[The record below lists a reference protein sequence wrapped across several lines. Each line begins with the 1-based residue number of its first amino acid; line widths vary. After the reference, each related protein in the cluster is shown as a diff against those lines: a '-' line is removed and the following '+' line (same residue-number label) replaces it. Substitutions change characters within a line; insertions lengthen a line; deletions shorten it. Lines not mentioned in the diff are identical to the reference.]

1 MTKANDQ
8 ISETPSV
15 TSAERGRTSRAKLLA
30 AAVELI
36 PEVGWNAV
44 TTRLVA
50 ARAEVRPGLVHYHFD
65 SLEALLR
72 AAVDS
77 AMADVLEGPLS
88 AMTGMDD
95 PVEAMRAALAAMDA
109 YQGDDPASVLFAE
122 AYLAAT
128 RDPELNATMSRIL
141 GDTRAS
147 IEAWLTRHGTPQPEA
162 VAELLC
168 AFLDG
173 IVLHR
178 ALVPVPGPDAYVEPL
193 RRLLAASGSEE
204 GTR

>member
-8 ISETPSV
+8 NRWTPPV
-15 TSAERGRTSRAKLLA
+15 TSSARGRTSRAKLIA

-50 ARAEVRPGLVHYHFD
+50 ARAEVRPGLVHYHFH

-77 AMADVLEGPLS
+77 ALTGVLDGPLS
-88 AMTGMDD
+88 AMTAAANPAEG
-95 PVEAMRAALAAMDA
+95 VTAALGAMDA
-109 YQGDDPASVLFAE
+109 HSGEDPASVLFAE
-122 AYLAAT
+122 AYLAAS
-128 RDPELNATMSRIL
+128 RDPELHTTMSRIL
-141 GDTRAS
+141 LDVRSAMTV
-147 IEAWLTRHGTPQPEA
+147 WLTDHGTPQPEA

-178 ALVPVPGPDAYVEPL
+178 ALIPVPGPRAYAEPL
-193 RRLLAASGSEE
+193 RRLLSAPGGEE
-204 GTR
+204 DAR

>member
-8 ISETPSV
+8 PAEPPSV
-15 TSAERGRTSRAKLLA
+15 TSAERGRSSRAKLLA

-50 ARAEVRPGLVHYHFD
+50 ARAQVRPGLVHYHFD

-72 AAVDS
+72 AAVES
-77 AMADVLEGPLS
+77 TLTEVLDGPLD
-88 AMTGMDD
+88 AMKAAED
-95 PVEAMRAALAAMDA
+95 PVEGVMATLRSVNA
-109 YQGDDPASVLFAE
+109 YSGDDPASILFAE

-128 RDPELNATMSRIL
+128 RDPELHATMSRVLLDVRSAI
-141 GDTRAS
+141 T
-147 IEAWLTRHGTPQPEA
+147 AWLTGHGTPHAEA

-168 AFLDG
+168 AFFDG
-173 IVLHR
+173 VVLHR
-178 ALVPVPGPDAYVEPL
+178 ALIPVPDPESYTEPL
-193 RRLLAASGSEE
+193 RRLLTAPDARED
-204 GTR
+204 TR